1 MKIRLGS
8 FLMSL
13 IILLGVLFL
22 SVPTVYAQ
30 SDLTTSEECISL
42 IKEFEG
48 FSKNAFFDY
57 SQWSIGYGTACNKSD
72 YPNGI
77 TREKADE
84 LLRANLATLEK
95 TVNKF
100 AKSNGLNL
108 SQHQFDAL
116 ISFSYNVGSSWMY
129 DNKQVITKAV
139 INGSGGNDFLFALTR
154 WCIVTENGT
163 RKIATSLIN
172 RRLIE
177 ANMYLNGVYVNSV
190 PSNYKYVIYEDNIDS
205 CITDT
210 RVQGYD
216 NTVTDVLRAAPTK
229 SGYSFLGWYTQPNGG
244 QWITRVGPDISAD
257 RLYAHWQQG
266 TDDTAGVAAN
276 YTRYGTGG
284 NIYGYPA
291 FSSTVVGTLGQ
302 GESAVVMAEY
312 MDANGV
318 KWGKLAT
325 GMWICISETLEK
337 AASSG
342 MNPIAVTVICDTV
355 NIRTGPGTGYDKA
368 GALSRGRE
376 LLLTEVQQNGN
387 YKWGRFEGGWICLDY
402 TDYDQVLSGTS
413 GSTSGSYEEGSS
425 GSAPNETVVAKGK
438 VGKCTSLR
446 IRSGA
451 GTNYDTVGS
460 LYTGDQVEIYE
471 IETVSGMRWGR
482 TGKGW
487 ICLSYVQLESGGSSS
502 SAVTGTV
509 ISCTRLNVRAAPGV
523 SNAKVCALNSGA
535 VVTIYEQATVDGDA
549 WGRIDQG
556 WVHMGYVY
564 VGDGAPSTGSS
575 GYTTGTVYNT
585 DALRIRSGAGTH
597 NEKVGLLSRGTVVII
612 TETTQVGST
621 TWGRIDQGWI
631 SLKYVQVSD
640 GSVPVD
646 STTRTINTKSLRIR
660 AGAGTNYDCLG
671 SYTMGQQVVITEET
685 NVTGRPWGRTDRGW
699 ICLDYVI

>member
-1 MKIRLGS
+1 MRMRLGS
-8 FLMSL
+8 FLMSF
-13 IILLGVLFL
+13 IILVSVLFGAAPAAHAASGL
-22 SVPTVYAQ
+22 ET
-30 SDLTTSEECISL
+30 SDKCIDL

-48 FSKNAFFDY
+48 FNKYAYFDY

-77 TREKADE
+77 TRDKADE
-84 LLRANLATLEK
+84 LLKDHLNTLEK
-95 TVNKF
+95 NINKF
-100 AKSNGLNL
+100 AKNNGLTL

-116 ISFSYNVGSSWMY
+116 ISFTYNVGSSWMY
-129 DNKQVITKAV
+129 DNNQMITKSV
-139 INGSGGNDFLFALTR
+139 INGSAGNDFIFALTR

-163 RKIATSLIN
+163 RKISTSLIN

-177 ANMYLNGVYVNSV
+177 ANMYLNGIYVNSV

-244 QWITRVGPDISAD
+244 QWVTRVGPDSSVD

-266 TDDTAGVAAN
+266 TEDTSGVAAS

-291 FSSTVVGTLGQ
+291 FTSTVVGTLAQ
-302 GESAVVMAEY
+302 GESAAVMADY

-318 KWGKLAT
+318 KWGKIAT
-325 GMWICISETLEK
+325 GKWICISETLEK

-342 MNPIAVTVICDTV
+342 MNPIAVTVISEIV
-355 NIRTGPGTGYDKA
+355 NVRTGPGTGYEKA
-368 GALSRGRE
+368 GTLSRGKE

-387 YKWGRFEGGWICLDY
+387 YKWGKYDGGWICLDY
-402 TDYDQVLSGTS
+402 TDYDQVLAGNSGGTS
-413 GSTSGSYEEGSS
+413 GDYAEGSS
-425 GSAPNETVVAKGK
+425 GTAPEETVQAKGT

-446 IRSGA
+446 IRAGA
-451 GTNYDTVGS
+451 GTNYDTVGA
-460 LYTGDQVEIYE
+460 LYTGDKVEIYE
-471 IETVSGMRWGR
+471 TQTVSGLRWGR
-482 TGKGW
+482 ISKGW
-487 ICLSYVQLESGGSSS
+487 ICLSYVQLESESNS

-523 SNAKVCALNSGA
+523 SNAKVCALNSGT

-556 WVHMGYVY
+556 WVHMGYIY
-564 VGDGAPSTGSS
+564 LGNGSSSSAGSS
-575 GYTTGTVYNT
+575 GYTTGTVT
-585 DALRIRSGAGTH
+585 ADVLSVRSGAGVH
-597 NEKVGLLSRGTVVII
+597 NKRVGLLNQGAVVII
-612 TETTQVGST
+612 TETAQVGST
-621 TWGRIDQGWI
+621 TWGKMDQGWV
-631 SLKYVQVSD
+631 SLKYVKMAD
-640 GSVPVD
+640 GSVPVN
-646 STTRTINTKSLRIR
+646 STTRTVNTKSLRIR
-660 AGAGTNYDCLG
+660 AGAGTNYECIG
-671 SYTMGQQVVITEET
+671 SYVQGNQVVITEQT
-685 NVTGRPWGRTDRGW
+685 TVKGRPWGLTEKGW